1 MIVSS
6 VVLNCS
12 EVSHERAAR
21 GTVKTARKDQKTC
34 KDFAKLPVIRYG
46 FWQDLAH
53 ESTGVARCRL
63 MLLAAVSPFA
73 GMQATPVMASRT
85 KARAAE
91 IDTNW

>member
-6 VVLNCS
+6 IVANCS
-12 EVSHERAAR
+12 EGSHERAPS

-34 KDFAKLPVIRYG
+34 KDFGKFPVIRYG

-73 GMQATPVMASRT
+73 GMPATPGMPSRT

-91 IDTNW
+91 IHANW